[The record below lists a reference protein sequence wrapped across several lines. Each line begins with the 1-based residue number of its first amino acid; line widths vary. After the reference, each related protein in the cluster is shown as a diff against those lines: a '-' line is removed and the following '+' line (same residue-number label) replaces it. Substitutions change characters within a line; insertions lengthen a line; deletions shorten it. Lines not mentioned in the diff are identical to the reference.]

1 MPAQVRII
9 AIGKIKERYISEGIE
24 EYLKRLR
31 PYAGTEIMQVPD
43 ESIPEKASPAT
54 EKSILNKEGDKVL
67 KYIGCE
73 DFVILLDLWGK
84 EYSSENIAEIIS
96 EQELSCRGKIIFC
109 IGGSLGVS
117 DALKSRADIRWKLS
131 SLTFPHQFVRLLI
144 VEQIYRA
151 FKISRKEKYHR

>member
-1 MPAQVRII
+1 MPAQIRII
-9 AIGKIKERYISEGIE
+9 AIGKIKEKYISDGID

-31 PYAGTEIMQVPD
+31 PYTGTEIMQVPD
-43 ESIPEKASPAT
+43 ESIPEKAPPAT

-67 KYIGCE
+67 KNIGSE
-73 DFVILLDLWGK
+73 DFVILLDLHGK
-84 EYSSENIAEIIS
+84 EYSSKGIADIIS

-117 DALKSRADIRWKLS
+117 DALKNRADIRWKLS
-131 SLTFPHQFVRLLI
+131 DLTFPHQFVRLLI

>member
-1 MPAQVRII
+1 MPAQLRII
-9 AIGKIKERYISEGIE
+9 AIGKIKERYISDGIE

-31 PYAGTEIMQVPD
+31 PYAGTEIIQVSD

-54 EKSILNKEGDKVL
+54 EKSILNKEGEKAL